1 MTYVFLRGFE
11 QKSYDIRRNTADDAY
26 ELLVNEDG
34 RQIGVSF
41 QNLRDLVAREYQ
53 LRQAWEVA
61 GWREA
66 SGPRMPK
73 AAGRV
78 PERREARANGDGA
91 HDGRD
96 GHGPGLSRGALRTGA
111 SCQ

>member
-34 RQIGVSF
+34 RQIEVSF
-41 QNLRDLVAREYQ
+41 QNLRDLLAREYQ
-53 LRQAWEVA
+53 LRQAWEAA
-61 GWREA
+61 GWRDA
-66 SGPRMPK
+66 SGPRIPK

-78 PERREARANGDGA
+78 PERREVRANGVRA

-96 GHGPGLSRGALRTGA
+96 RHGPRRRRSIPE
-111 SCQ
+111 